1 MESKI
6 KLIGKGIFFLAVAL
20 CTIPISFGQGKY
32 FRWFDAGLNTRVRLD
47 LSVGQLEKEALP
59 GSWQPFGELIQL
71 DSGMLSQLP
80 PTLSNHYFYSG
91 DKQLLNL
98 TVAGTGQVYELDFS
112 TRVLKRIDRTF
123 YSGYN
128 FGAEVFER
136 NGAIYS
142 VGGVGFWAYS
152 KAITYFDTNSAEWQ
166 AVRPKNPGPASIFNG
181 YQGYSKSADKFFTGG
196 SEEGE
201 FLENVPLG
209 LNRNFYGYDFK
220 SNSWEVLGEIN
231 PLLLKDRS
239 RELAWNGTY
248 FIQFSREKV
257 YLIDP
262 IKNEIFEHKSVTEQF
277 QGGEFRF
284 VAGDTVYCYWDLENG
299 SVSKFSISEIQ
310 SKASYVGA
318 FYNPPPSFLVYYLL
332 GGGAVLLLIGILIYR
347 NKSKKVSHIQFDEQE
362 TVLLKSLLSLSPGCH
377 LSTVEVNE
385 LLGLSTKT
393 LENQRRIRLNTI
405 SQLNQKIQL
414 FYQVDQGVER
424 QASPDDKRQ
433 SRYSLSAEAHRCLKE
448 YFQ

>member
-1 MESKI
+1 
-6 KLIGKGIFFLAVAL
+6 
-20 CTIPISFGQGKY
+20 
-32 FRWFDAGLNTRVRLD
+32 
-47 LSVGQLEKEALP
+47 
-59 GSWQPFGELIQL
+59 
-71 DSGMLSQLP
+71 MLSQLP
-80 PTLSNHYFYSG
+80 PTLSNHYFYSE
-91 DKQLLNL
+91 DKQLLIF

-112 TRVLKRIDRTF
+112 TRVLKRMDRTF

-166 AVRPKNPGPASIFNG
+166 ALRPKNPGPKSIFNG

-209 LNRNFYGYDFK
+209 LNKNFYAFDFK
-220 SNSWEVLGEIN
+220 TNTWEELGEIN
-231 PLLLKDRS
+231 PLLFKDVN
-239 RELAWNGTY
+239 RELAWNGNY

-262 IKNEIFEHKSVTEQF
+262 IKNEIFEHKSVKEQF

-284 VAGDTVYCYWDLENG
+284 VVGDTVYCYWDLENG

-318 FYNPPPSFLVYYLL
+318 FYNPPSSFLMYYLL
-332 GGGAVLLLIGILIYR
+332 GGGAVLLLFGILIYR
-347 NKSKKVSHIQFDEQE
+347 KKSKK
-362 TVLLKSLLSLSPGCH
+362 
-377 LSTVEVNE
+377 
-385 LLGLSTKT
+385 GLALTK
-393 LENQRRIRLNTI
+393 
-405 SQLNQKIQL
+405 
-414 FYQVDQGVER
+414 
-424 QASPDDKRQ
+424 
-433 SRYSLSAEAHRCLKE
+433 
-448 YFQ
+448 